1 MESYLKYKDAKK
13 KISGVLH
20 RHWGWDLGGDLGEFI
35 RELPDP
41 SLEIYYLTQ
50 IWLIKTN
57 KFPCYQ
63 IYFSFD
69 PNFSQFHIPFQLAS
83 AKSAD
88 LFKNFF

>member
-20 RHWGWDLGGDLGEFI
+20 RHWGSDLGGDLGEVI

-50 IWLIKTN
+50 I
-57 KFPCYQ
+57 
-63 IYFSFD
+63 
-69 PNFSQFHIPFQLAS
+69 
-83 AKSAD
+83 
-88 LFKNFF
+88 